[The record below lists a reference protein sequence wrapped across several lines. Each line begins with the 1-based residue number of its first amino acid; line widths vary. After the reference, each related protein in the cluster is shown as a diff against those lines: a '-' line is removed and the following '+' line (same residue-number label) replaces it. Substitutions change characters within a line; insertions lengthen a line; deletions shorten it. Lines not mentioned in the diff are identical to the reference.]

1 MSYWIGRAWLTAYR
15 RTAAVGLAHFNGSN
29 AKAVPNAGRHDV
41 VLMTQTRQTNQLPAP
56 LTEPIDPGWW
66 TSLPRWQL
74 RYPVRYLAGQVLDG
88 EDVMMMTPTRGRI
101 DTGSWFRNAR
111 IWMWVLRDELLL
123 IAAGWG
129 GPNPYVQRVPF
140 SELTESVYNH
150 VTDELVL
157 APAMDVPV
165 KALGMCPTS
174 GYQVLS
180 QIYANADQPAPA
192 VRGAGH
198 PPAPAGGRDDS
209 TDF

>member
-1 MSYWIGRAWLTAYR
+1 
-15 RTAAVGLAHFNGSN
+15 
-29 AKAVPNAGRHDV
+29 
-41 VLMTQTRQTNQLPAP
+41 MTQTRQTNQLPAP
-56 LTEPIDPGWW
+56 LTKAIDPGRWKF
-66 TSLPRWQL
+66 LPRWQL
-74 RYPVRYLAGQVLDG
+74 RYPVRYLAGQAIDG

-101 DTGSWFRNAR
+101 DTGSWFRHAR
-111 IWMWVLRDELLL
+111 IWMWVLQDELLL

-129 GPNPYVQRVPF
+129 GPNPYVQRVRF

-157 APAMDVPV
+157 APAMDVPI
-165 KALGMCPTS
+165 KALGMSPTS
-174 GYQVLS
+174 GYQVLA
-180 QIYANADQPAPA
+180 QIYANADQPARA